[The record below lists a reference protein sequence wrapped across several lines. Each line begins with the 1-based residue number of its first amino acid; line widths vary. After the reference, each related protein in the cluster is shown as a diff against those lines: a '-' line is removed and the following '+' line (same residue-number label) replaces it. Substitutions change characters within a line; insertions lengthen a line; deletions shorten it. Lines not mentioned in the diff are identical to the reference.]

1 VKRFVLEFG
10 EDPRCLLRLTIESSR
25 FSQCWSEDFF
35 QSGVACK
42 TKDEIHTVA
51 FAPAHQPIATE
62 TGIGPQN
69 DPHRRPS
76 HADLGN
82 DPLNFF

>member
-1 VKRFVLEFG
+1 MLERGFLPSL
-10 EDPRCLLRLTIESSR
+10 ELRAR
-25 FSQCWSEDFF
+25 P
-35 QSGVACK
+35 K
-42 TKDEIHTVA
+42 TKST
-51 FAPAHQPIATE
+51 PLPSHQLISPIATE